1 MKYSPEIYAR
11 AFMETVYSAPKE
23 KQEKL
28 LLRFLEAIKKNGDL
42 PQIKRIFRAIQK
54 AVVKK
59 NGGRIINLEL
69 AHNISQE
76 LLAKL
81 RNNFSPKDCLE
92 IYFHP
97 ELIAGVRMLFDEEI
111 ELDLTIRKKLKK
123 LFNDL

>member
-81 RNNFSPKDCLE
+81 RNNFSPKDYLE